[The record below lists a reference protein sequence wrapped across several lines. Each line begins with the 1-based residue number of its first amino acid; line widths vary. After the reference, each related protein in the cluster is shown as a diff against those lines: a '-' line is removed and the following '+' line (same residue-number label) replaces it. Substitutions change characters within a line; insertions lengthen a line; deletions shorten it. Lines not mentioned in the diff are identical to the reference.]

1 MPARVQQEGS
11 SAGSPEMKE
20 FLLSRS
26 PQLPRVVGLRD
37 PLQAEAGEYRQY
49 APPVYLFIY

>member
-11 SAGSPEMKE
+11 SAGSPGMKE
-20 FLLSRS
+20 SLLSRS